1 MKNVVQNIYD
11 EIIDLHYTD
20 KEKWLYNHPI
30 HSFTFFFFNLLM
42 FSPLLRKMLIFLAAI
57 PSEEIR
63 ENKRKHIDLT
73 LFDRLHTSTGIGR
86 KTFTL

>member
-1 MKNVVQNIYD
+1 MVIKSPHPLFYLFLKFFINV
-11 EIIDLHYTD
+11 
-20 KEKWLYNHPI
+20 
-30 HSFTFFFFNLLM
+30 
-42 FSPLLRKMLIFLAAI
+42 FSIVREDVDFLAAI

-63 ENKRKHIDLT
+63 ENKRKHTDLM